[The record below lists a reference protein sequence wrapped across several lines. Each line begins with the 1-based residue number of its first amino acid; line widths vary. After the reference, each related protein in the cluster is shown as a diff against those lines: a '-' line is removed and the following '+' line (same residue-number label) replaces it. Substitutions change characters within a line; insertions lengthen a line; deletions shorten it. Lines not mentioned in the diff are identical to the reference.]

1 MVSKNNLSITAY
13 LTLTRQKHWLELA
26 PPPPPFRVG
35 LQRTL
40 KTHTVMNEAMDE
52 FIKITLSFVFRFVSA
67 NELVNILNGTF
78 VNPNSVYYVGWYE
91 IM

>member
-1 MVSKNNLSITAY
+1 
-13 LTLTRQKHWLELA
+13 
-26 PPPPPFRVG
+26 
-35 LQRTL
+35 
-40 KTHTVMNEAMDE
+40 MNEAMDE